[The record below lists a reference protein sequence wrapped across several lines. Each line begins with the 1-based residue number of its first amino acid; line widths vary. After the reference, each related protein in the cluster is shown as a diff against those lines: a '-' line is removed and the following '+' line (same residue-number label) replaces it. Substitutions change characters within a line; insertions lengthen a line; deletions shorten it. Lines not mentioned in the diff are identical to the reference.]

1 MPLLQIITIAI
12 LFVIVL
18 ISVIVG
24 TRAHQ
29 KERELTERRFKQL
42 QLLNRADRVQHHIT
56 GLKNIN
62 TDAIVTDVLYD
73 FYFDTLRDLMNHSDH
88 PDEIELRIAK
98 GEQERDAD
106 LAQFTTTPHS
116 YSFQEKS
123 KYKERLTKVAKLL
136 LYMRRKG
143 RISHSHYKACYD
155 YIRWLN
161 LWLQLNRQ
169 LVQANNNYTSGD
181 MRVAQSLYSVIMSHL
196 KATSIDRPERHQA
209 IEYINSQIKAIL
221 TPQVVA
227 IQNADNPEELIADLV
242 LDFDEASDDVLLDGK
257 TQTPK

>member
-1 MPLLQIITIAI
+1 MPLLQILTIFA
-12 LFVIVL
+12 LFIIVV

-29 KERELTERRFKQL
+29 KEREATERRFKNL
-42 QLLNRADRVQHHIT
+42 QLLNRADRVQHHIA
-56 GLKNIN
+56 GIKNIN
-62 TDAIVTDVLYD
+62 TDSIVTDVLYD
-73 FYFDTLRDLMNHSDH
+73 FYVDTLRDLANYSDQ
-88 PDEIELRIAK
+88 PAEIEERITKA
-98 GEQERDAD
+98 EAERNEE
-106 LAQFTTTPHS
+106 LIEFTTTPHS
-116 YSFQEKS
+116 YSFQEKA

-169 LVQANNNYTSGD
+169 LVQANNNINSGD
-181 MRVAQSLYSVIMSHL
+181 MRVAQSLYTVIMSHL

-209 IEYINSQIKAIL
+209 IDYIEKQFQAIL
-221 TPQVVA
+221 APQLVA
-227 IQNADNPEELIADLV
+227 IHNEDNPDDQVADLV
-242 LDFDEASDDVLLDGK
+242 LDFDETSDDQLLDEKDAK
-257 TQTPK
+257 T

>member
-1 MPLLQIITIAI
+1 MPLLQFITIAI
-12 LFVIVL
+12 LFVIVV

-29 KERELTERRFKQL
+29 KEREVTERRFKQL
-42 QLLNRADRVQHHIT
+42 QLMNRADRVQHHIA
-56 GLKNIN
+56 GLKNLN

-73 FYFDTLRDLMNHSDH
+73 FYIDTLRDLMNYSDQ
-88 PDEIELRIAK
+88 PDEIELRISKA
-98 GEQERDAD
+98 EEERNDD
-106 LAQFTTTPHS
+106 LVEFTTTPHS

-123 KYKERLTKVAKLL
+123 KYKERLTKAAKLL

-169 LVQANNNYTSGD
+169 LVQANNNFTSGD

-196 KATSIDRPERHQA
+196 KATSIDRPERHEA
-209 IEYINSQIKAIL
+209 IRYVDSQIKSIL
-221 TPQVVA
+221 KPPIVA
-227 IQNADNPEELIADLV
+227 IQESDNPDDMVADLV
-242 LDFDEASDDVLLDGK
+242 LDFDE
-257 TQTPK
+257 TPDEQLIDEKNNPN

>member
-29 KERELTERRFKQL
+29 KEKELTERRFKQL

-56 GLKNIN
+56 GLKNLN
-62 TDAIVTDVLYD
+62 TDSIVTDVLYD
-73 FYFDTLRDLMNHSDH
+73 FYLDTLRDLMNYSDH
-88 PDEIELRIAK
+88 PDEIELRISKA
-98 GEQERDAD
+98 EQERDAD
-106 LAQFTTTPHS
+106 LVEFTTTPHS
-116 YSFQEKS
+116 LSFQEKS
-123 KYKERLTKVAKLL
+123 KYKERLTKAAKLL

-143 RISHSHYKACYD
+143 RISHAHYKACYD

-169 LVQANNNYTSGD
+169 LVQANDNYTSGD

-209 IEYINSQIKAIL
+209 IDYINSQIKAIL
-221 TPQVVA
+221 APQVVA
-227 IQNADNPEELIADLV
+227 IQHAENPEEMVADLV
-242 LDFDEASDDVLLDGK
+242 LDFEDESDDQLINEK
-257 TQTPK
+257 SPETK

>member
-1 MPLLQIITIAI
+1 MPLLQILTITA
-12 LFVIVL
+12 LFIIVV

-29 KERELTERRFKQL
+29 KEKEATERRFKSL
-42 QLLNRADRVQHHIT
+42 QLLNRADRVQHHVA

-62 TDAIVTDVLYD
+62 TDSIVTDVLYD
-73 FYFDTLRDLMNHSDH
+73 FYIDTLRDLMNYSDH
-88 PDEIELRIAK
+88 PEEIEQRISKA
-98 GEQERDAD
+98 EEERNQD
-106 LAQFTTTPHS
+106 LVEFTTTPHS
-116 YSFQEKS
+116 YSFQEKA

-169 LVQANNNYTSGD
+169 LVQANNNISSGD
-181 MRVAQSLYSVIMSHL
+181 MRVAQSLYTVIMSHL

-209 IEYINSQIKAIL
+209 IEYVEKQFQAIL
-221 TPQVVA
+221 APPIVA
-227 IQNADNPEELIADLV
+227 IVNTDNPDESVADLV
-242 LDFDEASDDVLLDGK
+242 LDLDETPDDQLLDENEK
-257 TQTPK
+257 DT